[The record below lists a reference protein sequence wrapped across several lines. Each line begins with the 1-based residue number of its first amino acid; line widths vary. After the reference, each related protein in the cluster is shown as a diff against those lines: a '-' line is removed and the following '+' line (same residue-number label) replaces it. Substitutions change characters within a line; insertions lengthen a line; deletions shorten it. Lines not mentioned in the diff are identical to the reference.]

1 MPMATISSQEEENL
15 SSEANQEEPDQVN
28 QVTLPD
34 IKIMTPLDY
43 KRKPV
48 TTRNVQSKSHSVDT

>member
-1 MPMATISSQEEENL
+1 MATISSQEEENL
-15 SSEANQEEPDQVN
+15 SSEANQEEPNQVN

-34 IKIMTPLDY
+34 IKIMTPLEY

-48 TTRNVQSKSHSVDT
+48 TSRNVQSKSHSVDT